1 MTATTIWVVDSK
13 SSSEKRL
20 LSDCC
25 SFIFA
30 VLYDGTM
37 ILFEARE
44 KEFDLNGIC

>member
-1 MTATTIWVVDSK
+1 VVDSK